1 MDCFLPGRVLLAPQ
15 EFGIT
20 EIESRIA
27 EEIGLPFHIEFGID
41 EIVKRYSERRIF
53 EGKPAIDR
61 FPLPIVGRVPEGAE
75 QDAAAR
81 LLKLKVV
88 GAACPDYRVDMSA
101 AAAINAP
108 AIDRAITEIN
118 AMPVSPSCGSGA
130 IVGVLDSGVDA
141 GALTDPTRLF
151 HIQFDVTDPYDR
163 GRQPTDRVG
172 HGTLVAAIIQKLAPA
187 ADLLSIRISNGS
199 SSLSGAIAGLYLA
212 AENGCNI
219 INMSFSVSCDAR
231 PCGVCRTPSASP
243 ASVPQ
248 MAYFFDRFRQAYPDC
263 VLIAAAGNR
272 EGYRDPPV
280 AMPAVFSGLIAV
292 GQVNDTGTGPSAN
305 SLYGEVPADR
315 YVLAPGGSR
324 DLTNALATVQ
334 PYSKSEALYGT
345 SFSAAFVS
353 GIASRYVC
361 GYFGGECSVET
372 EGLSLPDHI
381 LRQITKAA
389 NRAWPAFQPSRHGIG
404 ALQYRYAP

>member
-20 EIESRIA
+20 EIEGRIA
-27 EEIGLPFHIEFGID
+27 EEIGLPFQIEFGID
-41 EIVKRYSERRIF
+41 EIVKRYSERRVF
-53 EGKPAIDR
+53 AEKLAIDR
-61 FPLPIVGRVPEGAE
+61 FPLPVVGRVPEGAE

-81 LLKLKVV
+81 LLKLEVID
-88 GAACPDYRVDMSA
+88 AACPDYRVDMSS
-101 AAAINAP
+101 AAAINAS
-108 AIDRAITEIN
+108 AIDRAIGEID
-118 AMPVSPSCGSGA
+118 AMPASPSCGLRA
-130 IVGVLDSGVDA
+130 VVGVLDSGIDA
-141 GALTDPTRLF
+141 SALTNPARLF
-151 HIQFDVTDPYDR
+151 HVQFDVTDPYDR
-163 GRQPTDRVG
+163 GGQPTDRVG

-199 SSLSGAIAGLYLA
+199 GSLSGAIAGLYLA

-231 PCGVCRTPSASP
+231 PCGVCGTPSGSP

-248 MAYFFDRFRQAYPDC
+248 MAFFFDRFRQAHPDC

-272 EGYRDPPV
+272 EGYRDPPI
-280 AMPAVFSGLIAV
+280 AMPAVFSGVIAV
-292 GQVNDTGTGPSAN
+292 GQGNDAGTGPSAN

-315 YVLAPGGSR
+315 YILAPGGSR

-334 PYSKSEALYGT
+334 PYSKPEALYGT

-361 GYFGGECSVET
+361 GYFGGECSLGT
-372 EGLSLPDHI
+372 GGLSLPDHV

-389 NRAWPAFQPSRHGIG
+389 DRAWPAFQPDRHGIG
-404 ALQYRYAP
+404 TLRYSYAP